1 MTVSARYDFESVK
14 IKNNMV
20 ITEMIYKTYHVG
32 MYLINKKILF
42 FELITTINIDR
53 NSTHQ
58 ELNLNARYVNWPN

>member
-32 MYLINKKILF
+32 IYLIKILF
-42 FELITTINIDR
+42 F
-53 NSTHQ
+53 
-58 ELNLNARYVNWPN
+58 LN